1 MFLLQY
7 FSQKAFFTTVLTFE
21 YSLGRYAY
29 AHIFTS
35 DSMASF
41 ISMANEAEVELR
53 LAESNYPSNVNLAMD
68 HIDRAS
74 QLIDN
79 AYYLD
84 DDITDD
90 YDFITR
96 YNQGMNNSNSTIL
109 GVALANI
116 VDDILKEYGRALDV
130 QFDLTNMTNMNMTT
144 VTGNYSSSSISM
156 MNSKGIHDMVE
167 ASDEK
172 NSIIN
177 VAD

>member
-1 MFLLQY
+1 
-7 FSQKAFFTTVLTFE
+7 
-21 YSLGRYAY
+21 
-29 AHIFTS
+29 
-35 DSMASF
+35 MASF

-116 VDDILKEYGRALDV
+116 VDDILKQYGRALDV

-144 VTGNYSSSSISM
+144 VTGNYCIFFH
-156 MNSKGIHDMVE
+156 IY
-167 ASDEK
+167 DE
-172 NSIIN
+172 
-177 VAD
+177 